1 MKQTTWMLTC
11 LGMLAFSTDALSLS
25 PEQERLNHVQAV
37 QQKYPDIKFE
47 DYVYGALAFSP
58 DAKAQYENMMA
69 FPPFES
75 EIDKG
80 RQLWE
85 TPFNNGKRYADC
97 FPGGGRNVA
106 GNYPYYDEAMKK
118 VVTFEMALNQCRA
131 NNGEAPYKQADMNT
145 MGLLTA

>member
-1 MKQTTWMLTC
+1 MDAVLSGHAGFQRRSAVR
-11 LGMLAFSTDALSLS
+11 LAGTGAAESRAGGA
-25 PEQERLNHVQAV
+25 E
-37 QQKYPDIKFE
+37 KYPDIKFE
-47 DYVYGALAFSP
+47 DYVHGALAFSA

-85 TPFNNGKRYADC
+85 TPFKNGKLYADC

-106 GNYPYYDEAMKK
+106 GNYPYYDETMKK
-118 VVTFEMALNQCRA
+118 WSPSKWHSTSAVSIMVKHPTS
-131 NNGEAPYKQADMNT
+131 K
-145 MGLLTA
+145 LT

>member
-1 MKQTTWMLTC
+1 VNARPPSDFKREKKHETSNM
-11 LGMLAFSTDALSLS
+11 DAVLSGHAGFQYRSAVRL
-25 PEQERLNHVQAV
+25 PEQERLNRVQAV

-47 DYVYGALAFSP
+47 DYVHGALAFSA

-85 TPFNNGKRYADC
+85 TQFNNGKR
-97 FPGGGRNVA
+97 
-106 GNYPYYDEAMKK
+106 
-118 VVTFEMALNQCRA
+118 
-131 NNGEAPYKQADMNT
+131 
-145 MGLLTA
+145 